1 MYKKTGDNWTLV
13 NCNSEYAMI
22 GMPLIN
28 RSPELIKKTSNINTY
43 PGPSPP
49 LFLAFDCRC
58 ECLQVIR
65 VKQFSTGT
73 HDQNMNN
80 QIASVQLC
88 V

>member
-13 NCNSEYAMI
+13 NCNSDYAMF

-49 LFLAFDCRC
+49 LVLAFDCRC
-58 ECLQVIR
+58 ECCKLYESNSLPQALMTRI
-65 VKQFSTGT
+65 
-73 HDQNMNN
+73 
-80 QIASVQLC
+80 
-88 V
+88 